1 MFDPRDHV
9 DEALQELLD
18 GRLAPAERAAVEAHL
33 AGCPRCAR
41 LRLGL
46 ERSRAALRS
55 GLAGEDAPSEPL
67 RGRILAALDA
77 EDRAQAARSAA
88 PPPVA
93 GRPFRPAW
101 LLAAAAVLA
110 VAALLWFALWPPAGK
125 RTDAVRDVAAELGRL
140 GEGEPA
146 VELAATA
153 PAELE
158 RRFAASGLPF
168 RPRVLDLGMMGF
180 ALVGGRTGR
189 VEGEP
194 SAVMVY
200 RRTDRDDL
208 LVCVMYRGRLA
219 GLPAA
224 DRITRRGDFVF
235 HLFRRGATTLVF
247 WQEGELV
254 CVLVSRGDPG
264 ALLELAAAKA
274 MLAPGVRQGS

>member
-46 ERSRAALRS
+46 ERTRAALRS
-55 GLAGEDAPSEPL
+55 GLAGEDEPSEPL

-77 EDRAQAARSAA
+77 EDRAQAEGSAA

-93 GRPFRPAW
+93 GGPFRPLW
-101 LLAAAAVLA
+101 PLAAAAALA

-125 RTDAVRDVAAELGRL
+125 RTDAVRDVAAELGR
-140 GEGEPA
+140 EGEPA

-180 ALVGGRTGR
+180 ALAGGRIGR

-200 RRTDRDDL
+200 RGEDRDDL

-219 GLPAA
+219 ALPAA
-224 DRITRRGDFVF
+224 DRVTRRGDFVF

-254 CVLVSRGDPG
+254 CVLVSRGDPD

-274 MLAPGVRQGS
+274 MLAPGVRRGS